1 MNNNI
6 FINKIAKYNN
16 IILLF
21 FIFIYEDLIFLLKNI
36 SLFLFILIYLIL
48 LLFWFLLI
56 SLLKNSFQVNLYSIF
71 EYHLYELI
79 FYEFLAGQKKS
90 ITIHP
95 SIF

>member
-1 MNNNI
+1 MVNHLVMNNNI

-71 EYHLYELI
+71 
-79 FYEFLAGQKKS
+79 
-90 ITIHP
+90 
-95 SIF
+95 